1 MQPQIR
7 TLTEKLLIGRYLTMS
22 IAADRT
28 PELWRSFMPQRKSIT
43 NAVASDLIS
52 MQVYDEEYSFKNFN
66 PAATFEKWAAVE
78 VSDFKNVPD
87 GMETFVLK
95 SGLYAV
101 FQHRGGPATGFK
113 TFSYIFGEWL
123 PASEYELDAR
133 PHFELLG
140 EKYKGSEPDSEEEI
154 WIPVWPKA

>member
-1 MQPQIR
+1 MTPEIR
-7 TLTEKLLIGRYLTMS
+7 TLPEKLLIGKHLTMNLTG
-22 IAADRT
+22 DRT

-43 NAVASDLIS
+43 NAVSSDLYS
-52 MQVYDEEYSFKNFN
+52 MQVYGEAHDFKNFN

-78 VSDFKNVPD
+78 VPDFKNVPD

-95 SGLYAV
+95 GGLYTV

-123 PASEYELDAR
+123 PASDYDLDAR

-140 EKYKGSEPDSEEEI
+140 EKYNGSEPDSEEEI
-154 WIPVWPKA
+154 WIPVKSKI

>member
-1 MQPQIR
+1 MQPHIL
-7 TLTEKLLIGRYLTMS
+7 TLPEKLLIGRHLTMS
-22 IAADRT
+22 LAADRT

-43 NAVASDLIS
+43 NAVSNDLYS
-52 MQVYDEEYSFKNFN
+52 MQVYDAAYDFKTFN

-87 GMETFVLK
+87 GMETLVLT

-101 FQHRGGPATGFK
+101 FKHRGGPATGFK

-140 EKYKGSEPDSEEEI
+140 EKYKGNEPDSEEEI
-154 WIPVWPKA
+154 WIPVKPRV